1 MTRFYRLLQAPAFQC
16 GILILITFLL
26 RIAGASQPY
35 FADAFRHIHAI
46 ESGMLVIHPPG
57 YFLFNA
63 TGFLISHILHVSTG
77 SALQIMNIAFSVSG
91 AAVFYLLVSR
101 LPTVPSPFWLSLAY
115 ICSPIVW
122 FSGDVHSTY
131 AALTLFSPLLI
142 LVVEGEQRFVWGCIV
157 WALMAGFRPADGAFV
172 LPWMAFQSLRFGW
185 KDRLIGVSATILIVA
200 AWWIPTAQ
208 RYRGN
213 LASPLIYSGDQLN
226 SVAQGVLTGHLGLH
240 AVVNAFHAIAGLIM
254 TWGVLTPAVCL
265 GVTVWTRNGI
275 ARSMAILMAPGLVF
289 FLLYYV
295 ADAPYVVYLAAPGMI
310 LAGVYLAKWSA
321 KRRLTG
327 YAVAIS
333 ASLIFMICARP
344 ADGRPSKTR
353 AVADAYFFKYS
364 VPSLKGQKDPR
375 LASLLGACNDSSV
388 LGVCR

>member
-1 MTRFYRLLQAPAFQC
+1 
-16 GILILITFLL
+16 
-26 RIAGASQPY
+26 
-35 FADAFRHIHAI
+35 
-46 ESGMLVIHPPG
+46 MLVIHPPG

-63 TGFLISHILHVSTG
+63 AGSAISHLLRVSTG

-91 AAVFYLLVSR
+91 AAIFYLLVSH
-101 LPTVPSPFWLSLAY
+101 LTTTPSPFWLSLAY
-115 ICSPIVW
+115 VCSPIVW

-142 LVVEGEQRFVWGCIV
+142 LVVEAERSFVWGCII

-172 LPWMAFQSLRFGW
+172 LPWMVFQSLRFDW
-185 KDRLIGVSATILIVA
+185 KDRLIGISAAIPIVA

-213 LASPLIYSGDQLN
+213 LLSPLIYSGDQVN
-226 SVAQGVLTGHLGLH
+226 GVAQGVLTGHLGVH
-240 AVVNAFHAIAGLIM
+240 ALVNAFHAIAGLIM

-265 GVTVWTRNGI
+265 GVTAWTRNGI

-310 LAGVYLAKWSA
+310 LAGVYLAHWSPR
-321 KRRLTG
+321 KRLAG

-333 ASLIFMICARP
+333 ASVLFMICAHP

-353 AVADAYFFKYS
+353 AIADAFFLKYS
-364 VPSLKGQKDPR
+364 VPSLREQKDPR

-388 LGVCR
+388 LGVCK